1 MVSLPVNASSAKIYH
16 TDPRV
21 LLRRLC
27 KRFRRVGPVNL
38 FLEPL
43 ADHVRG
49 LCNYDGHAFEIHLDS
64 TMPFYCLIETLVHE
78 FAHALCWQWYGNGT
92 NHGPQWGVAYSEV
105 YRAVY
110 GP

>member
-1 MVSLPVNASSAKIYH
+1 MTL
-16 TDPRV
+16 
-21 LLRRLC
+21 
-27 KRFRRVGPVNL
+27 NL
-38 FLEPL
+38 QPQ
-43 ADHVRG
+43 ADGVRG
-49 LCNYDGHAFEIHLDS
+49 ICYSDESGVTIDIDP
-64 TMPFYCLIETLVHE
+64 TMPWYTIIETLVHE

>member
-1 MVSLPVNASSAKIYH
+1 MNSTKQARLYH
-16 TDPRV
+16 EDPRV

-27 KRFRRVGPVNL
+27 RRFRRVGPVDL
-38 FLEPL
+38 VLDPL
-43 ADHVRG
+43 GDHIRG
-49 LCNYDGHAFEIHLDS
+49 LCEYDGETFKISVDGTLAYYVV
-64 TMPFYCLIETLVHE
+64 METLVHE